1 MAQVARRG
9 GHAVTR
15 LVFLVPGFFGFT
27 TIGSVSYFQDVAHAL
42 GRALKKRGVAARIV
56 HCPTQPTGSI
66 VRRADSL
73 RRYVIEQGGL
83 KARELHFVGH
93 STGGLDVRMLLT
105 PGVSIAPGDTEERL
119 ARRTRT
125 AISVVTPHYGTP
137 LANAFLTAQGH
148 QLLLLLSS
156 LATTSPA
163 RAAALATTRS
173 ISLLTRMDDWLDRG
187 NGPID
192 RLSRALL
199 RGISF
204 KRDDPTWTYLEA
216 IASDQG
222 AVIQLTPEASSL
234 FEASVADRAGIDY
247 GCVIAG
253 VPPPREKMHVRALLH
268 PQRVALRALFRTLH
282 GITASPR
289 TQYPC
294 PLPAA
299 ATKRR
304 LEKMLGFALNPRSN
318 DGVVPTLSQLRG
330 RVVHA
335 ARADHLDVVGHFTLA
350 AENTSDWLPSG
361 AGFTVEAFEALWDSV
376 AGAIAGDDGRRRS
389 PTRAKAR

>member
-1 MAQVARRG
+1 M
-9 GHAVTR
+9 TR

-27 TIGSVSYFQDVAHAL
+27 TIGSVSYFQDVGDAL
-42 GRALKKRGVAARIV
+42 SRALKKRGVQARIV
-56 HCPTQPTGSI
+56 DCPTQPTGSI

-73 RRYVIEQGGL
+73 RRQVIEHGGL
-83 KARELHFVGH
+83 KARELHFIGH

-105 PGVSIAPGDTEERL
+105 PGVKIAPDDTEERI
-119 ARRTRT
+119 ARRSRT
-125 AISVVTPHYGTP
+125 AISVVTPHHGTP

-163 RAAALATTRS
+163 RAAVIATTRS
-173 ISLLTRMDDWLDRG
+173 ISLLTRMDDWFDQG
-187 NGPID
+187 NGPVD

-199 RGISF
+199 RGIRF
-204 KRDDPTWTYLEA
+204 DRNDPTWNYLAA

-222 AVIQLTPEASSL
+222 AVLQLTPEAIDL
-234 FEASVADRAGIDY
+234 FEASVTDRAGIDY

-253 VPPPREKMHVRALLH
+253 VPRPREELRARTLLH
-268 PQRVALRALFRTLH
+268 PQRIALRALFRTLY
-282 GITASPR
+282 GITASSR
-289 TQYPC
+289 RQYPY
-294 PLPAA
+294 PAPPAA
-299 ATKRR
+299 LRRR
-304 LEKMLGFALNPRSN
+304 LDKTLGFSLDQCSN
-318 DGVVPTLSQLRG
+318 DGVVPTLSQLHG

-361 AGFTVEAFEALWDSV
+361 AGFTPEAFEKLWDSV
-376 AGAIAGDDGRRRS
+376 AAAIAGGDKRRER
-389 PTRAKAR
+389 RATP

>member
-1 MAQVARRG
+1 M
-9 GHAVTR
+9 TR

-27 TIGSVSYFQDVAHAL
+27 TIGSVSYFHDVEHSLSRAL
-42 GRALKKRGVAARIV
+42 GKRGIDARIV

-73 RRYVIEQGGL
+73 RRHVIENGGL
-83 KARELHFVGH
+83 KARELNFIGH

-105 PGVSIAPGDTEERL
+105 PGVKIAPDDTEERI

-125 AISVVTPHYGTP
+125 AISVVTPHFGTP
-137 LANAFLTAQGH
+137 LANAFVTAQGH

-163 RAAALATTRS
+163 RAAIMASTRS
-173 ISLLTRMDDWLDRG
+173 LSLLSRMDDWFDRG

-199 RGISF
+199 RNISF
-204 KRDDPTWTYLEA
+204 RRDDPTWKYLEA

-222 AVIQLTPEASSL
+222 AVLQLTPEAIDL
-234 FEASVADRAGIDY
+234 FEASVTDRSGTDY

-253 VPPPREKMHVRALLH
+253 VPKPREELRARALLH
-268 PQRVALRALFRTLH
+268 PQRVALRGLFRMLH
-282 GITASPR
+282 GITANAR
-289 TQYPC
+289 KQYPY
-294 PLPAA
+294 PVPPA

-304 LEKMLGFALNPRSN
+304 LEKKLGFALNQRTN
-318 DGVVPTLSQLRG
+318 DGVVPTLSQLHG
-330 RVVHA
+330 RVVHV

-350 AENTSDWLPSG
+350 AENASDWLPSG
-361 AGFTVEAFEALWDSV
+361 AGFTPDGFEALWDSV
-376 AGAIAGDDGRRRS
+376 AAAIAGRAPKRR
-389 PTRAKAR
+389 TRAAA